1 MNKEVPLGQMC
12 TLTVAEIKDAG
23 AFVDAGNF
31 GSLFVPHS
39 QLPRGTVPGSELEV
53 FLYVDGGRVLATARR
68 PYLQLGQIG
77 LLRVNSIDCG
87 TVYLDMGIPKELV
100 VPVSEQRSYFEV
112 GSKVLIYI
120 AMDEEGRLFGTQ
132 RYTRYL
138 RDLAPDGLFKRGQ
151 AVTVVPVARTPLGM
165 RVAVDDRYFALL
177 HRSEIKGEVR
187 VGHRLKGFITAQRP
201 DGRLDVSLQEP
212 GMIGV
217 EHTAAELLD
226 LLGRSGGVL
235 PFGDRS
241 LPEEIENYLHM
252 SKGRFKKSIGG
263 LYKQR
268 LIELSDYEIR
278 LTEAGR
284 IYLQEGARAPEGQA
298 EQTGQATRAQSQ
310 LQPQIKSQPR
320 PQSERVTKSTAAE
333 RSPRRPGRKVTAA
346 DVWNKAKSNRAD

>member
-1 MNKEVPLGQMC
+1 MSMVMDKEVPLGQIC
-12 TLTVAEIKDAG
+12 TLRVAEIKDVG

-31 GSLFVPHS
+31 GNLFVPHS
-39 QLPRGTVPGSELEV
+39 QLPRGTVPGSEIEV

-138 RDLAPDGLFKRGQ
+138 RDQAPAGLFKRGQ
-151 AVTVVPVARTPLGM
+151 AVTVVPVAHTPLGM

-177 HRSEIKGEVR
+177 HRSEIKGR
-187 VGHRLKGFITAQRP
+187 VSIGHRLPGFITACRP

-212 GMIGV
+212 GRIGV
-217 EHTAAELLD
+217 EHAAEELLV

-241 LPEEIENYLHM
+241 SPEDIENYLHM

-268 LIELSDYEIR
+268 LIELSDNQIR
-278 LTEAGR
+278 LTQAGWD
-284 IYLQEGARAPEGQA
+284 YLNQGGKFAERAQAPAEPVTADKAADSAEPQPGQVTA
-298 EQTGQATRAQSQ
+298 EQIWGGAGSRHSHRE
-310 LQPQIKSQPR
+310 K
-320 PQSERVTKSTAAE
+320 K
-333 RSPRRPGRKVTAA
+333 
-346 DVWNKAKSNRAD
+346 